1 MKRIAGVAFLTLF
14 VAALGQSV
22 WHYAHLPAQVATH
35 FNYAGKPTGWMSR
48 EALLGF
54 QLAMILLVGGLLEGI
69 VRLNRRIPDEG
80 FNIPHRDYWLHPERR
95 PATVAWIGN
104 LVRVAGCGVLA
115 FFLFLFHQVYR
126 ANLGS
131 GDLTA
136 STAVITGIALVGIV
150 ALLIACLVRFA
161 RRPAA

>member
-1 MKRIAGVAFLTLF
+1 MKRFAGAAFVALIL
-14 VAALGQSV
+14 AALGQAV
-22 WHYAHLPAQVATH
+22 WHYAHLPAQVATR
-35 FNYAGKPTGWMSR
+35 FNYAGQPTGWMPR
-48 EALLGF
+48 ETLLVL
-54 QLAMILLVGGLLEGI
+54 QLGLILFVGGLLEGI

-104 LVRVAGCGVLA
+104 LVRIAGCGVLTL
-115 FFLFLFHQVYR
+115 FLFLFHQVYR

-136 STAVITGIALVGIV
+136 STAVITGVALASIA
-150 ALLIACLVRFA
+150 ALLIACLVRFG